1 MGSRG
6 LCLLAAVGVLGA
18 CIGSFLNA
26 VIYRLPRECLSI
38 VRPRSLCP
46 RCGGQIAWYDNLPVI
61 SWLLLRGACRRCR
74 ARIPVRY
81 PLIEIGTSVAF
92 VALALHVVG
101 AGGLEDPAHA
111 VRGWL
116 YFFIHASIL
125 STLIA
130 LTFIDIDHRI
140 LPDELTKGGLV
151 VGLAFATF
159 VPEIMPPHVL
169 TRIEVAGKPIAAHV
183 GQNIAGLLE
192 GIAGAALGG
201 GALWA
206 IGRIG
211 SRVTRKEAMGL
222 GDVKLLAA
230 IGAVTGIWCFLA
242 LMLASVL
249 GAVIGLALRVLR
261 GDRYVP
267 FGPYLAAGALL
278 TLHAGPA
285 ILEGWMGL
293 FAHR

>member
-46 RCGGQIAWYDNLPVI
+46 RCGGRIAWYDNLPVI

-101 AGGLEDPAHA
+101 TDGLEDPAPA
-111 VRGWL
+111 VRRWL

-159 VPEIMPPHVL
+159 VPEILPPPVL
-169 TRIEVAGKPIAAHV
+169 TRIEILGKPIAAHV
-183 GQNIAGLLE
+183 GQSIAGLLE
-192 GIAGAALGG
+192 GTAGAVLGG

-206 IGRIG
+206 IGWIG
-211 SRVTRKEAMGL
+211 SRVARKPAMGF

-249 GAVIGLALRVLR
+249 GAVIGLALRVAG

-267 FGPYLAAGALL
+267 FGPFLAAGALL

-293 FAHR
+293 FGHG